1 MSLDRTS
8 ADEYFVTALQI
19 FEHCGAES
27 AGALRVDALMDKFA
41 PFVKTNKAEY
51 TYLRSLLDPEH
62 SNPEINVTK
71 LATALHEYS
80 ESQKSKA
87 DLDESFN
94 LKGGIMPQD
103 SDSGIS
109 SDGFQLVE
117 ELQSELREKAHL
129 AHKLRT
135 ELDFTDRQHEEA
147 LAALSAERDS
157 LRSHLNMLRDE
168 NITLT
173 HVRRDYEDACDRLC
187 NSELAL
193 GETRQEL
200 DKCKRNNRVLEE
212 HVSELEIEKSALQ
225 ELLTKSKD
233 ECHRINEMYASRQSA
248 LLEENET
255 LKTENA
261 DLSTRLQDQ
270 EEFMQQI
277 IKEKVLL
284 EMELKE
290 LLNKSNQ
297 TQLRLDRSI
306 DVSYTDEQ
314 MLTALDTLNAD
325 SRFTSEHQLLDEESF
340 LCALKE
346 DQGRPTNMSLFD
358 EIRLSFCLPRQNA
371 SEVNENQFDNCIDN
385 FENCCFTIG
394 TQTDEDFDENDGSKY
409 DSGESLIS
417 QTEIVDKYTQGTQ
430 TEDYICDCKVQ
441 DNSTQPEL
449 VTIESSK
456 ETNNNIEC
464 IKCFQCEKLHNYS
477 TKLECDLKLSQTTIK
492 DLQQELA
499 TYEGNLDLLDK
510 FLDEGKDTNNYL
522 QTVVHSLQSKLGI
535 LEAAVMEQTDR
546 LDVLNND
553 KCSAE
558 CQTESDVMSVSTQ
571 VEVPCA
577 DCVKRNTVVPH
588 SGLRRY
594 LWDPLKCLF
603 QIFAVV
609 CFLCAV
615 SVLYGVS
622 RRWNARCVRDAS
634 PVPWR
639 WFNAQDF
646 MDLLLRIEYVADVPM

>member
-1 MSLDRTS
+1 MATLDPGLLATLQPT
-8 ADEYFVTALQI
+8 AAAVFIEYFVTALQI

-325 SRFTSEHQLLDEESF
+325 SRFTS
-340 LCALKE
+340 
-346 DQGRPTNMSLFD
+346 
-358 EIRLSFCLPRQNA
+358 
-371 SEVNENQFDNCIDN
+371 
-385 FENCCFTIG
+385 
-394 TQTDEDFDENDGSKY
+394 
-409 DSGESLIS
+409 
-417 QTEIVDKYTQGTQ
+417 
-430 TEDYICDCKVQ
+430 
-441 DNSTQPEL
+441 
-449 VTIESSK
+449 
-456 ETNNNIEC
+456 
-464 IKCFQCEKLHNYS
+464 
-477 TKLECDLKLSQTTIK
+477 
-492 DLQQELA
+492 
-499 TYEGNLDLLDK
+499 
-510 FLDEGKDTNNYL
+510 
-522 QTVVHSLQSKLGI
+522 
-535 LEAAVMEQTDR
+535 
-546 LDVLNND
+546 
-553 KCSAE
+553 
-558 CQTESDVMSVSTQ
+558 DVMSVSTQ